1 MIIRILS
8 LFSCLIIAQHADS
21 QRNLSDS
28 AIGTPLLGIQY
39 GLSWTAG
46 DLQDRYGL
54 FNNAGFAT
62 GYKFKS
68 NWYVGVEGDFMFG
81 KDIRM
86 SPSDIFGHLADS
98 KGNITD
104 QNGDIASILLFSR
117 GFHANIEV
125 GRVFS
130 KLGHNNNSGLMIKVG
145 GGYLNHRMRIESN
158 EQVIPSLEKDY
169 KKGYDRLTTG
179 FNASQFIGYLFMA
192 DHGFLNFYGG
202 FFIQEGFTTN
212 KRNAF
217 YDQPGVP
224 VPTETRL
231 DILYGAKLG
240 WLIPVY
246 KRRPKDFYYN

>member
-1 MIIRILS
+1 MKFRILTI
-8 LFSCLIIAQHADS
+8 LICLLASNHADS
-21 QRNLSDS
+21 QRNLADS

-46 DLQDRYGL
+46 DLHDRYGL
-54 FNNAGFAT
+54 FNNAGFAS

-68 NWYVGVEGDFMFG
+68 NWYVGAEADFMFG

-86 SPSDIFGHLADS
+86 PITDIFGHLADS

-104 QNGDIASILLFSR
+104 QNGDIATILLFSR
-117 GFHANIEV
+117 GFHVNIEV
-125 GRVFS
+125 GKVFS
-130 KLGHNNNSGLMIKVG
+130 KLGHNNNSGLFIKIG

-158 EQVIPSLEKDY
+158 SQVIPSLELDY

-179 FNASQFIGYLFMA
+179 FNSSQFIGYLFMA
-192 DHGFLNFYGG
+192 DHSFLNFYGG

-217 YDQPGVP
+217 YDQPGIP
-224 VPTETRL
+224 VSTKTRM

>member
-1 MIIRILS
+1 MKFRILIIIV
-8 LFSCLIIAQHADS
+8 CLLIAKQADS

-28 AIGTPLLGIQY
+28 AIGTTLLGIQY

-46 DLQDRYGL
+46 DLKDRYGL

-68 NWYVGVEGDFMFG
+68 NWYLGAEADFMFG

-86 SPSDIFGHLADS
+86 PIVDIFGHLADS

-117 GFHANIEV
+117 GFHVNIEL
-125 GRVFS
+125 GKVFS
-130 KLGHNNNSGLMIKVG
+130 ALGHNSNSGLFIKVG

-169 KKGYDRLTTG
+169 KRGYDRLTTG
-179 FNASQFIGYLFMA
+179 FNTNQFIGYLFMA
-192 DHGFLNFYGG
+192 DQGFLNFYGG
-202 FFIQEGFTTN
+202 FFIQEGFTKN
-212 KRNAF
+212 RRNAF

-224 VPTETRL
+224 VPSETRL

-240 WLIPVY
+240 WLIPIY
-246 KRRPKDFYYN
+246 KRKPKDYYYN